1 MLVYIGIDW
10 SQQKHDLCFLNQ
22 AGTRLAERTIPH
34 TQTGFAQLEAV
45 REKLGLEVS
54 DCVVGLETA
63 HNILLD
69 HLWDQ
74 GYARVYV
81 LPPNLVK
88 SSRGRFRQSRART
101 DLSDAWLI
109 ADILRTDH
117 ARLQIWEPDSLLT
130 QQIRSRVNY
139 VQLMTKEIVRLTNYQ
154 RSILL
159 RYYPAAA
166 DLFSGLKT
174 LISQHFISTFP
185 TPETTNG
192 LDLETF
198 RTFARQHAYTRPEKL
213 PATLAKLH
221 QAHPIASGEVIESY
235 QSQAQSLA
243 SLLLPMIRTKANA
256 LRELSNLFLQH
267 PDHFIYASLP
277 GAGDFLQPA
286 LLAKFGDHRY
296 RFPTASRVQAVAG
309 TCPVTISSG
318 KHKSVRFRYA
328 CDHQFRQIVQQWAKA
343 SLASSIWAHAYY
355 ARVRP
360 HCDSDNHAYRC
371 LANRWLSVLWRLW
384 HDRKPY
390 DEIYHLQ
397 QRTARSQPRE
407 AVIA

>member
-10 SQQKHDLCFLNQ
+10 SQKKHDLCFLNQ
-22 AGTRLAERTIPH
+22 AGTRLVERTIPH
-34 TQTGFAQLEAV
+34 TQTGFSQIDV
-45 REKLGLEVS
+45 IREKLGLELT
-54 DCVVGLETA
+54 DCIIGLETA

-69 HLWDQ
+69 YLWDQ
-74 GYARVYV
+74 GYPQVYV
-81 LPPNLVK
+81 LPPNMVK

-109 ADILRTDH
+109 ADILRTDL
-117 ARLQIWEPDSLLT
+117 ARLQPWAPDSPLT

-154 RSILL
+154 RAILL
-159 RYYPAAA
+159 RYYPVAA

-174 LISQHFISTFP
+174 LIAQHFIRTFP
-185 TPETTNG
+185 TPETTKDLN
-192 LDLETF
+192 LETF
-198 RTFARQHAYTRPEKL
+198 QTFARQHAYTRPEKL

-221 QAHPIASGEVIESY
+221 QAHPIASAETVETF

-243 SLLLPMIRTKANA
+243 TLLVPMIRAKRTA
-256 LRELSNLFLQH
+256 LRELNNLFLQH
-267 PDHFIYASLP
+267 PDHFIYVSLP
-277 GAGDFLQPA
+277 GAGDFLRPA
-286 LLAKFGDHRY
+286 LLSKFGDHRY

-318 KHKSVRFRYA
+318 KYKSIRFRYA

-343 SLASSIWAHAYY
+343 SLTTSIWANAYY

-360 HCDSDNHAYRC
+360 RCDSDNHAYRC
-371 LANRWLSVLWRLW
+371 LANRWLNVLWRLW
-384 HDRKPY
+384 QDRKPY
-390 DEIYHLQ
+390 DETYHLQ
-397 QRTARSQPRE
+397 QRMLRSQPRE
-407 AVIA
+407 VVTA